1 MNLFALNLML
11 AMLWCALTGSFM
23 TANILTGFVL
33 SFATLWL
40 TSTAIGSRST
50 STYFRKTL
58 RGIVFVAWFFRELV
72 ISNFRVLRAVITPGI
87 SYHPGTFALPLDCES
102 DMEITMLA
110 NLITLTPGTLSVD
123 VSENRKILY
132 VHTMF
137 AEDPEG
143 VIREIKNGLERRLL
157 ELSR

>member
-33 SFATLWL
+33 SFAALWL
-40 TSTAIGSRST
+40 TSTAVGSR
-50 STYFRKTL
+50 STYFRKTF
-58 RGIVFVAWFFRELV
+58 RGIVFVVWFFRELV
-72 ISNFRVLRAVITPGI
+72 ISNFRVLWAVVTPGI
-87 SYHPGTFALPLDCES
+87 AYHPGTFALPMDCES
-102 DMEITMLA
+102 DLEITMLA

-123 VSENRKILY
+123 VSEDRKILY